1 MELRQVK
8 GNTWVLDSWELI
20 PLYKLDAHRCVL
32 LDTGTWDQRDELEAA
47 LDAAGLD
54 PVAILQ
60 LQHGGLWAVPGA
72 GHRPRSLAYFE
83 QASQNYLNYLTD
95 QGWLAL
101 EIQENTLVYR
111 KVSVP
116 GDRPLVKLPPTGWF
130 CDNRPVR
137 REDIWNWNK

>member
-32 LDTGTWDQRDELEAA
+32 LDT
-47 LDAAGLD
+47 
-54 PVAILQ
+54 
-60 LQHGGLWAVPGA
+60 
-72 GHRPRSLAYFE
+72 
-83 QASQNYLNYLTD
+83 LTD

-101 EIQENTLVYR
+101 ETQENTLVYR